1 LRLQQKSINTCEEID
16 MARTSIKENKSVYQ
30 QKREE
35 LGLSREKAAELL
47 GFITR
52 ERIERIESGKS
63 YAHPDEVVLMAE
75 KYGFPHLCNYY
86 CANECE
92 IGRKY
97 VPEIKPVDLSR
108 IILEMLA
115 SLNAVQRKQERLI
128 EITSDGII
136 QDEEI
141 DDFITIQEKLE
152 KISITVET
160 LQLWVEQKLA
170 SGDIDMDA
178 YQKAIRR

>member
-1 LRLQQKSINTCEEID
+1 MPR
-16 MARTSIKENKSVYQ
+16 ASIKENKSLYQ

-47 GFITR
+47 QFITP

-63 YAHPDEVVLMAE
+63 NAHPDEVVLMAE
-75 KYGFPHLCNYY
+75 KYQCPHLCNYF

-92 IGRKY
+92 IGKQY
-97 VPEIKPVDLSR
+97 VPEIKPRDLSQ

-115 SLNAVQRKQERLI
+115 SLNAMQRKQERLI

-141 DDFITIQEKLE
+141 RDLVTIQENLE
-152 KISITVET
+152 KISVTVET

-170 SGDIDMDA
+170 SGDIDMDT
-178 YQKAIRR
+178 YNRIRNK

>member
-1 LRLQQKSINTCEEID
+1 
-16 MARTSIKENKSVYQ
+16 MARVSVKENKTIYQ
-30 QKREE
+30 VKREE
-35 LGLSREKAAELL
+35 LGLSREKAGELL
-47 GFITR
+47 RWITP

-63 YAHPDEVVLMAE
+63 NAHPDEVVLMAE
-75 KYGFPHLCNYY
+75 KYQCPHLCNYY

-92 IGRKY
+92 IGRQY
-97 VPEIKPVDLSR
+97 VPEIKAKDLSQ

-115 SLNAVQRKQERLI
+115 SLNAMRNKQERLI

-136 QDEEI
+136 EEDEI
-141 DDFITIQEKLE
+141 HDFIRIQEELE

-178 YQKAIRR
+178 YRKAKAGKNPAVQE

>member
-1 LRLQQKSINTCEEID
+1 
-16 MARTSIKENKSVYQ
+16 MARASTKENKSLYQ
-30 QKREE
+30 QKREA

-47 GFITR
+47 QFITP

-63 YAHPDEVVLMAE
+63 NAHPDEVVLMAE
-75 KYGFPHLCNYY
+75 KYQFPHLCNYF

-92 IGRKY
+92 IGKQY
-97 VPEIKPVDLSR
+97 VPEIKPRDLSQ

-115 SLNAVQRKQERLI
+115 SLNAMQRKQERLI

-141 DDFITIQEKLE
+141 RDLVTIQENLE
-152 KISITVET
+152 KISVTVET

-170 SGDIDMDA
+170 SGDIDMETYNKMR
-178 YQKAIRR
+178 YQK

>member
-1 LRLQQKSINTCEEID
+1 
-16 MARTSIKENKSVYQ
+16 MARASTKENKSLYQ

-47 GFITR
+47 RFITP

-63 YAHPDEVVLMAE
+63 NAHPDEVVLMAE
-75 KYGFPHLCNYY
+75 KYQCPHLCNYF

-92 IGRKY
+92 IGKQY
-97 VPEIKPVDLSR
+97 VPEIKPRDLSQ

-115 SLNAVQRKQERLI
+115 SLNAMQRKQERLI

-141 DDFITIQEKLE
+141 RDLITIQENLE
-152 KISITVET
+152 KISVTVET

-170 SGDIDMDA
+170 SGDIDMET
-178 YQKAIRR
+178 YNKIRNKK